1 MRHLGHSLLLATVLL
16 SASCG
21 QKAPEVTTGKPL
33 FASIPTSY
41 TTRTVLMPNGFDGKV
56 LFSEGEEVVTNDGR
70 KAPAK
75 GMTDL
80 VIYTPIN
87 GSSTHGMLYVGHETR
102 DNNTVLGDGG
112 GGTIMEI
119 KKGEAGWA
127 VVGDRR
133 AVEFSAVGQ
142 TLNNCGGKLA
152 PKGTILTA
160 EECEPKSNR
169 VLVEKYNARDTT
181 DIFGR
186 SRHLNYGW
194 MVEVDPAS
202 GKAINRLWQ
211 MGRFEHEDAVA
222 MEDGR
227 TVYLSDDATPAVL
240 FKFVA
245 DSAHDY
251 TKGQLY
257 AYSQSTDGNAG
268 TWVALPM
275 EMDSLINARD
285 VALRRGAS
293 MFVRHEWMVLVGD
306 RLYIAESGNDLFDL
320 ARPLALGGTLP
331 KHLEGKRTKDTEF
344 SDLYGRILVLD
355 LATNRIAS
363 LVEGGVIG
371 NDQQQVFANPDA
383 MTAVRLKG
391 KDHLVISEDLIWRK
405 EGLVGNGPDGGVYNE
420 VYFLDLSIAGP
431 QRTDLQRFMVGPK
444 DCETTGNTFTPDG
457 STYFISIQHPDDDNP
472 LPFNRSCVMAIDMT
486 PALK

>member
-1 MRHLGHSLLLATVLL
+1 
-16 SASCG
+16 
-21 QKAPEVTTGKPL
+21 
-33 FASIPTSY
+33 
-41 TTRTVLMPNGFDGKV
+41 MPNGFDGKV

-102 DNNTVLGDGG
+102 DTNTVLGDGG

-127 VVGDRR
+127 VIGDRR
-133 AVEFSAVGQ
+133 AVDFSAVGQ

-251 TKGQLY
+251 TKGPLY
-257 AYSQSTDGNAG
+257 AYSQSADGFAHQCPRCG
-268 TWVALPM
+268 VA
-275 EMDSLINARD
+275 
-285 VALRRGAS
+285 
-293 MFVRHEWMVLVGD
+293 
-306 RLYIAESGNDLFDL
+306 
-320 ARPLALGGTLP
+320 
-331 KHLEGKRTKDTEF
+331 
-344 SDLYGRILVLD
+344 
-355 LATNRIAS
+355 
-363 LVEGGVIG
+363 
-371 NDQQQVFANPDA
+371 
-383 MTAVRLKG
+383 
-391 KDHLVISEDLIWRK
+391 
-405 EGLVGNGPDGGVYNE
+405 
-420 VYFLDLSIAGP
+420 
-431 QRTDLQRFMVGPK
+431 QR
-444 DCETTGNTFTPDG
+444 C
-457 STYFISIQHPDDDNP
+457 QHVCAP
-472 LPFNRSCVMAIDMT
+472 
-486 PALK
+486 